1 MNGFRALPSVDRL
14 LQLPEVRDAPLPRQV
29 LVAAARATLE
39 TERERVGRGV
49 TPADPSELAA
59 RTLDLANRRLAPSL
73 RGVVNATGVVL
84 HTNLGRAPVSEEAA
98 RAMADAASHYS
109 NLEFDLGS
117 GERGSRHDHLRDL
130 LRDVT
135 GADDGIAVNN
145 NAGAVLL
152 ALSALASGREVIV
165 SRGQAVEIGGGFR
178 IPDVMRQSGCRLV
191 EVGTT
196 NRTYASDYR
205 QAIGDATALLL
216 HVHPSNFRVEG
227 FVNEVGI
234 GEMVEVA
241 RSAGIGVLDD
251 IGSGALLDTR
261 EFGLAGEPRVQDSV
275 RDGASI
281 VCFSGDKLLGGPQAG
296 LIVGARDAIAR
307 VRAHPLARA
316 LRIDK
321 ASLAGLETT
330 LRHYVRGEATAK
342 IPIWRAVATPLDEL
356 ERRAARLVAAIDS
369 PRLRTVS
376 TRAAVGGGSLP
387 QETVP
392 SFALKITPRPG
403 LDIAL
408 LARRLRAGDPPVV
421 GRIEDNALIL
431 DLRTVLPGEDA
442 TLLAT
447 VRAALNAES

>member
-1 MNGFRALPSVDRL
+1 MNVFRALPSVDRL
-14 LQLPEVRDAPLPRQV
+14 LQFPEVRDAPLPRQV

-39 TERERVGRGV
+39 IERERVGGGMP
-49 TPADPSELAA
+49 PAGPSELAA
-59 RTLDLANRRLAPSL
+59 RTLDLANHRLAPNL
-73 RGVVNATGVVL
+73 RSVINATGVIL
-84 HTNLGRAPVSEEAA
+84 HTNLGRAPVSEETAL
-98 RAMADAASHYS
+98 AMADAASHYS
-109 NLEFDLGS
+109 NLEFDLGT

-130 LRDVT
+130 LREVT
-135 GADDGIAVNN
+135 GAEDGIAVNN

-152 ALSALASGREVIV
+152 ALSALAAGREVIV

-205 QAIGDATALLL
+205 QAVDESTALLL

-227 FVNEVGI
+227 FVHEVAI

-241 RSAGIGVLDD
+241 RSAGIAVMDD
-251 IGSGALLDTR
+251 IGSGAVIDTR
-261 EFGLAGEPRVQDSV
+261 EFGLAAEPRVQDSI

-296 LIVGARDAIAR
+296 LIVGTRDAIAR
-307 VRAHPLARA
+307 VRVHPLARA

-330 LRHYVRGEATAK
+330 LRHYVRGEAIEK
-342 IPIWRAVATPLDEL
+342 IPIWRALATAIDDL
-356 ERRAARLVAAIDS
+356 EHRAAAFVAALAS
-369 PRLRTVS
+369 PRAGVLP

-392 SFALKITPRPG
+392 SWAIQIGPIPE
-403 LDIAL
+403 DDVAS
-408 LARRLRAGDPPVV
+408 LARRLRSGDPAVV
-421 GRIEDNALIL
+421 GRIEDGALIL
-431 DLRTVLPGEDA
+431 DLRTVLPGED
-442 TLLAT
+442 TVLLAA
-447 VRAALNAES
+447 VRSALSG